1 MYFDFLYFKSSGFSG
16 RLENKNSLSD
26 LLLVET
32 FLTSPMKPQKRIMEL
47 DRKQVLK
54 RPLQSLCIWDRLK
67 NKDNYTG
74 LWFTETFSTSPLQSL
89 NRILMELDIQIK
101 PVINILYQVCV
112 FRVNPSSKMASLV
125 AYWLRHFYAR
135 AMKWPGHIVL
145 PLSVLP
151 SFRPSGIS
159 FRSLSLSHMEI
170 FKWNLA
176 HSFVTRIRRLSSN
189 LGPVE

>member
-112 FRVNPSSKMASLV
+112 FRVNPIIKDGFLGRLLAETFLCPRHEMAG
-125 AYWLRHFYAR
+125 AYCITPFR
-135 AMKWPGHIVL
+135 P
-145 PLSVLP
+145 SVIP
-151 SFRPSGIS
+151 SFRNQFPLIIS
-159 FRSLSLSHMEI
+159 
-170 FKWNLA
+170 
-176 HSFVTRIRRLSSN
+176 VTY
-189 LGPVE
+189 GDFQMKFGT